1 MMRALEKN
9 LTEEMY
15 VREGNLFFK
24 FKNVEELKEFQEK
37 LLRVTL
43 EKAYENV
50 PYWHRKFKEIG
61 LKPEDI
67 KNVDDLAKAYK
78 KGLKITSYDLV
89 KNFDELLPTWIRNN
103 ETSFTVF
110 SSSGT
115 KGIPKMVP
123 YTPDAIERMSKM
135 GLDMKELFLE
145 VGDRVFNQ
153 LAPAPFSSGPMLL
166 ATVFSKFNRVVFEY
180 VTQQPLPPEF
190 INRLFDLYKFNVIV
204 TSPLT
209 AFNIGR
215 ILSKENKYSIK
226 RMILSA
232 EPTTEGLRKKI
243 EEMFPSL
250 EEIDTLYASTEYG
263 VNAIGNV
270 KIDELVV
277 HPLNLFGVAT
287 EDGELVFYE
296 EAEGKDVFTALH
308 YPQTKPGIYLINY
321 SHGDSIKQ
329 LGFGETK
336 VCNKKVLGVIIRQP
350 TRSDEILN
358 LWGYKVDSRDLDLL
372 PVENFGY
379 VVLFN
384 EREEEGIKK
393 YSFIVR
399 YVPPKDGKKMT
410 QEEFLKILTHS
421 NPPAYEFLYGMIKNE
436 MLEIKFEERSLEN
449 LYDGIKVSPAKKTRL
464 VRI

>member
-166 ATVFSKFNRVVFEY
+166 ATVFSKF
-180 VTQQPLPPEF
+180 
-190 INRLFDLYKFNVIV
+190 
-204 TSPLT
+204 
-209 AFNIGR
+209 
-215 ILSKENKYSIK
+215 
-226 RMILSA
+226 
-232 EPTTEGLRKKI
+232 
-243 EEMFPSL
+243 
-250 EEIDTLYASTEYG
+250 
-263 VNAIGNV
+263 
-270 KIDELVV
+270 
-277 HPLNLFGVAT
+277 
-287 EDGELVFYE
+287 
-296 EAEGKDVFTALH
+296 
-308 YPQTKPGIYLINY
+308 
-321 SHGDSIKQ
+321 
-329 LGFGETK
+329 
-336 VCNKKVLGVIIRQP
+336 
-350 TRSDEILN
+350 
-358 LWGYKVDSRDLDLL
+358 
-372 PVENFGY
+372 
-379 VVLFN
+379 
-384 EREEEGIKK
+384 
-393 YSFIVR
+393 
-399 YVPPKDGKKMT
+399 
-410 QEEFLKILTHS
+410 
-421 NPPAYEFLYGMIKNE
+421 
-436 MLEIKFEERSLEN
+436 
-449 LYDGIKVSPAKKTRL
+449 
-464 VRI
+464 